1 MNIQSI
7 QSNTD
12 KNYHEAYIGELG
24 YYSEPETKGDK
35 GVAISEVEGDL
46 TTELDEFERI
56 LANSKNEY
64 DHSQNLLYRYYAEV
78 GKYPLLTADEELY
91 YGSLARDGDQSAI
104 HKMMQGNLRL
114 VIMFAQRYEN
124 RGVELH
130 DLISEGNLGLHHAI
144 GKFEPERGLRFS
156 TYSAWWIRYYLD
168 TAVMNQGRTVRVP
181 IHINKAI
188 AKLNRAGR
196 ELMQSLKREA
206 TVAELSEATDMSIFE
221 VMELMAHHK
230 SSVSLDGMLT
240 SDSNSDFYH
249 IFADEEASNAVTNVV
264 ATDKQ
269 EILMQAL
276 ESLDEKELEVIS
288 YRFGVNGKSQK
299 TLDETGAEMDLTRDQ
314 VRYAQMKAL
323 TKMRDLLT
331 ARSIEIDDLLL
342 L

>member
-1 MNIQSI
+1 MELEEIYMNVQNIQS
-7 QSNTD
+7 SNN
-12 KNYHEAYIGELG
+12 KNYHGAYLNEQR
-24 YYSEPETKGDK
+24 YYSDLEVKFEHEIEDIQSIET
-35 GVAISEVEGDL
+35 DL
-46 TTELDEFERI
+46 DNEIDEFEKI

-64 DHSQNLLYRYYAEV
+64 GHSHNLLYRYYAEV

-230 SSVSLDGMLT
+230 SSVSLDGVLGAD
-240 SDSNSDFYH
+240 SDNDFYH
-249 IFADEEASNAVTNVV
+249 
-264 ATDKQ
+264 
-269 EILMQAL
+269 
-276 ESLDEKELEVIS
+276 
-288 YRFGVNGKSQK
+288 
-299 TLDETGAEMDLTRDQ
+299 
-314 VRYAQMKAL
+314 
-323 TKMRDLLT
+323 
-331 ARSIEIDDLLL
+331 
-342 L
+342 